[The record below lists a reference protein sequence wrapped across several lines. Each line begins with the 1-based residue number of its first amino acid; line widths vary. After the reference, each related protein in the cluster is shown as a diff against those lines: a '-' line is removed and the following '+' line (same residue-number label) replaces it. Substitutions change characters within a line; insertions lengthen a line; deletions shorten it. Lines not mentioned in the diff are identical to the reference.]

1 LSQKYSG
8 PPSENTR
15 SPSGPSRPAGFEK
28 NRSRHGGPI
37 RRFLVAARA
46 CEPVPCKH
54 GRESATFLV
63 ETSRSPESSKTFLC
77 EGHPLNA
84 ILSALAA
91 FLAAGVRPRTPL
103 AKAIVLVLVIKLF
116 AIAGFGVFMLPGS
129 GPPVV
134 DPSAVSRL
142 IGPSMSSPNEGGR

>member
-1 LSQKYSG
+1 MVGGSDVF
-8 PPSENTR
+8 R
-15 SPSGPSRPAGFEK
+15 SPP
-28 NRSRHGGPI
+28 
-37 RRFLVAARA
+37 A
-46 CEPVPCKH
+46 CEPGPCKQ
-54 GRESATFLV
+54 GREGAAFL
-63 ETSRSPESSKTFLC
+63 EISRSPGSSKTFLC

-103 AKAIVLVLVIKLF
+103 AKAIVLVLVIKLL

-134 DPSAVSRL
+134 DSSAAARL
-142 IGPSMSSPNEGGR
+142 IGPSMLSPNDGGR

>member
-1 LSQKYSG
+1 MPAWWADPTFSG
-8 PPSENTR
+8 RRPVANPALA
-15 SPSGPSRPAGFEK
+15 SRAAK
-28 NRSRHGGPI
+28 VQA
-37 RRFLVAARA
+37 FL
-46 CEPVPCKH
+46 
-54 GRESATFLV
+54 

-103 AKAIVLVLVIKLF
+103 AKAIVLVLVIKLL